1 LHSGSRMVS
10 LVADRFLPVTPSLAR
25 DLATNGMARLRIER
39 AAGDHVGW
47 LDRCATLTGLWHPA
61 LAACLDFGA
70 VGAAHRFEAYAV
82 ALPPRRAPAPSVGS
96 AGVEHAVAAFLRAC
110 GVEPGALEGDA
121 YDERG
126 QSVVVPGPI
135 GSGPAAAVAP
145 ADAQGSL
152 GLRLVPRAIVRAL
165 AERLGEQAS
174 PGVVRIEVV
183 APPGSGGRVLL
194 HHCAREGRRLGWVP
208 VATTTIAWHER
219 RPHEG
224 REALE
229 ATLADRHVLL
239 LHDGRAHDA
248 LPVTTLARAVL
259 GLGQRSP
266 APRLLIALVR
276 EATDSTA
283 LRLEPLAVDEL
294 RAAVVTTDARLRA
307 RAARV
312 AARCGGLPGR
322 LVSAVMGPSAF
333 TTGEGRAAGASRVHD
348 GGVSYGAAA
357 ARAATATPA
366 ILAGALAVPRV
377 RQHVATSTL
386 LLQGGRVAAVTR
398 ALRRAEAA
406 SARRGDRHLAAHLA
420 LTSGRVLL
428 EAGQWEAARD
438 RFAVALGDRE
448 GDAPSLAALFAAGW
462 LGRLRLDALDPD
474 RSEALLRSAHLAARL
489 CGARGAGT
497 WISSQLARTLWW
509 QGRVEDARALTRAPP
524 GGLPSPAEA
533 EDRFAMSG
541 GAPVPPVAA
550 DAAAAADDAER
561 LDDMWG
567 HVAFAIEGARAAL
580 ACGDHVSAMRS
591 LSAARA
597 LASAGGAK
605 TCAEVW
611 VARAWWEAV
620 SGDADA
626 LVHTMREGLRT
637 ARRARDRLVAVEL
650 RLVTLEGLVRAGRRA
665 AARRMARRLARVP
678 AGLPPLLEQRVR
690 LAVAIVEARPAAG
703 ALRTRL
709 VRRGIGAC
717 APGGAGLL
725 LDWPTWSA
733 PRSPRMLDDVLE
745 VVRVCQE
752 EDDAGRALAGVARL
766 LRARLRASL
775 AAFLVGS
782 RHQAMIADPVG
793 ARASLAVARRA
804 LENGVAVE
812 PAAIDGATEA
822 AVPIRFGGA
831 VIGALAC
838 RWAVGADVDPSA
850 AMVLLGAAAT
860 AVAPCLETLGRVVE
874 PPGLAQLEAELLG
887 ASEAMHDVRRAI
899 ARAAD
904 APYPVMILGE
914 SGVGKELVARA
925 VHRASVRRARSF
937 CAVNCAALPDEL
949 LEAELFGHARGA
961 FTGAAID
968 RRGLFEEADGGVL
981 FLDEVGELSPRGQA
995 KLLRVLQDGEVRRLG
1010 ELAPRRVDVRVVA
1023 ATNRVLEREV
1033 EAQRFRR
1040 DLLYRLDVIRIV
1052 VPPLRERVE
1061 DVPVLAGAFWQRAA
1075 ERVGSR
1081 AELGD
1086 AALAAL
1092 ARHDWP
1098 GNVRELQNV
1107 IAALVVNAPR
1117 RGRVG
1122 APVVGAVLSQ
1132 VVATACPVTLD
1143 EARRHFETRFI
1154 RAALART
1161 GGHRGRAAAELG
1173 LTRQGLSKL
1182 MGRLGVEVPAS
1193 ESEAGAGAG

>member
-1 LHSGSRMVS
+1 LHSAPRMVS

-39 AAGDHVGW
+39 AAGDHAGW

-61 LAACLDFGA
+61 LAPCLDFGA

-82 ALPPRRAPAPSVGS
+82 PLPPRPAPAPCGGS
-96 AGVEHAVAAFLRAC
+96 AGVRHAAAAFLRAC
-110 GVEPGALEGDA
+110 GVEPGTLESDVCDG
-121 YDERG
+121 ERG
-126 QSVVVPGPI
+126 PVVVPGPV
-135 GSGPAAAVAP
+135 GSDPAAAVEP
-145 ADAQGSL
+145 ADAQGWL
-152 GLRLVPRAIVRAL
+152 GLRFVPRAIVRSL
-165 AERLGEQAS
+165 VERLGEQAS
-174 PGVVRIEVV
+174 PGVVRIEVA
-183 APPGSGGRVLL
+183 APRGSGGRVLL
-194 HHCAREGRRLGWVP
+194 RHCAREGRRLGWVP
-208 VATTTIAWHER
+208 VATTTIAWNER
-219 RPHEG
+219 RPDED

-239 LHDGRAHDA
+239 LHDGRALDD

-266 APRLLIALVR
+266 APRLLIALVP

-283 LRLEPLAVDEL
+283 LRLEPLTADEL
-294 RAAVVTTDARLRA
+294 RQAVVTTDARLRA
-307 RAARV
+307 RAARA

-322 LVSAVMGPSAF
+322 LVSAVMGPGSF
-333 TTGEGRAAGASRVHD
+333 TTREHRAGGASRVHD
-348 GGVSYGAAA
+348 GGVPYGAAPA
-357 ARAATATPA
+357 APATPA
-366 ILAGALAVPRV
+366 VLAGALTAPRV
-377 RQHVATSTL
+377 RRHLAASTGL
-386 LLQGGRVAAVTR
+386 LPRGRVAALTR

-428 EAGQWEAARD
+428 EAGQWQAARD

-448 GDAPSLAALFAAGW
+448 GDAPSRAALFAAGW
-462 LGRLRLDALDPD
+462 LGRLQLDALEPD

-489 CGARGAGT
+489 CGAWGAET
-497 WISSQLARTLWW
+497 WISAQLARTLWW

-524 GGLPSPAEA
+524 GALPSTAGG
-533 EDRFAMSG
+533 EDAFWVSRGIA
-541 GAPVPPVAA
+541 VPPIAV
-550 DAAAAADDAER
+550 DAAAAVGGPERIDDTR
-561 LDDMWG
+561 GL
-567 HVAFAIEGARAAL
+567 VAVAIEAARAAL
-580 ACGDHVSAMRS
+580 ACGDHVSATRS

-597 LASAGGAK
+597 LASAAGAG
-605 TCAEVW
+605 TYAEVW

-620 SGDADA
+620 SGDVDA
-626 LVHTMREGLRT
+626 LVRTMREGLRT

-665 AARRMARRLARVP
+665 AARRMARRLERVP
-678 AGLPPLLEQRVR
+678 DGLPPLLAHRVR

-703 ALRTRL
+703 ALRTGL

-831 VIGALAC
+831 VIGVIAC
-838 RWAVGADVDPSA
+838 RWAVGADVDPAA

-914 SGVGKELVARA
+914 SGA
-925 VHRASVRRARSF
+925 
-937 CAVNCAALPDEL
+937 
-949 LEAELFGHARGA
+949 EAHPRM
-961 FTGAAID
+961 
-968 RRGLFEEADGGVL
+968 GLYG
-981 FLDEVGELSPRGQA
+981 
-995 KLLRVLQDGEVRRLG
+995 
-1010 ELAPRRVDVRVVA
+1010 
-1023 ATNRVLEREV
+1023 
-1033 EAQRFRR
+1033 
-1040 DLLYRLDVIRIV
+1040 
-1052 VPPLRERVE
+1052 
-1061 DVPVLAGAFWQRAA
+1061 
-1075 ERVGSR
+1075 
-1081 AELGD
+1081 
-1086 AALAAL
+1086 
-1092 ARHDWP
+1092 
-1098 GNVRELQNV
+1098 
-1107 IAALVVNAPR
+1107 
-1117 RGRVG
+1117 
-1122 APVVGAVLSQ
+1122 
-1132 VVATACPVTLD
+1132 
-1143 EARRHFETRFI
+1143 
-1154 RAALART
+1154 
-1161 GGHRGRAAAELG
+1161 
-1173 LTRQGLSKL
+1173 
-1182 MGRLGVEVPAS
+1182 
-1193 ESEAGAGAG
+1193 